1 MFWGRVGVG
10 VVFDGL
16 DGVDDFISLV
26 AFEDVI
32 SLVALDNYISLVALF
47 DTSKSLVALFDTS
60 RSLVALF
67 DTSKSLVALD
77 DFIPS
82 RNVSPT
88 DRLST
93 GSNES
98 FLDATLTA
106 CFSPMQ
112 ERDSHSCSIT
122 SMELR
127 PLLELL
133 EVRMGGYRQSRF
145 LSLRDS

>member
-47 DTSKSLVALFDTS
+47 DTS
-60 RSLVALF
+60 R
-67 DTSKSLVALD
+67 SLVALD
-77 DFIPS
+77 DFRPS

-88 DRLST
+88 DCLST

-98 FLDATLTA
+98 FLNATLTA

>member
-16 DGVDDFISLV
+16 DGVDDFISLVAFEDVVSLV

-60 RSLVALF
+60 RSLVAL
-67 DTSKSLVALD
+67 D

-88 DRLST
+88 DCLST

-98 FLDATLTA
+98 FLNATLTA

-112 ERDSHSCSIT
+112 ERDSHSGSIT

>member
-26 AFEDVI
+26 ALEDVI
-32 SLVALDNYISLVALF
+32 TLVALDNYISLVALF
-47 DTSKSLVALFDTS
+47 DTS
-60 RSLVALF
+60 R
-67 DTSKSLVALD
+67 SLVALD

-88 DRLST
+88 DCLST

-98 FLDATLTA
+98 FLNATLTA

>member
-32 SLVALDNYISLVALF
+32 SLVAFEDVISLVAL
-47 DTSKSLVALFDTS
+47 DNS
-60 RSLVALF
+60 R
-67 DTSKSLVALD
+67 SLVALD

-88 DRLST
+88 DCLST

-98 FLDATLTA
+98 FLNATLTA

-133 EVRMGGYRQSRF
+133 EVRMGG
-145 LSLRDS
+145 

>member
-67 DTSKSLVALD
+67 DTSRSLVALD

-88 DRLST
+88 DCLST

>member
-1 MFWGRVGVG
+1 MFLGRVGVG
-10 VVFDGL
+10 VVFDDL
-16 DGVDDFISLV
+16 DGVDDFISLVAFEDVISLV

-47 DTSKSLVALFDTS
+47 DTS
-60 RSLVALF
+60 R
-67 DTSKSLVALD
+67 SLVALD

-88 DRLST
+88 DCLST

-98 FLDATLTA
+98 FLNATLTA

>member
-1 MFWGRVGVG
+1 M
-10 VVFDGL
+10 VFDGL

-47 DTSKSLVALFDTS
+47 DTS
-60 RSLVALF
+60 R
-67 DTSKSLVALD
+67 SLVALD

-88 DRLST
+88 DCLST

-98 FLDATLTA
+98 FLNATLTA